1 MLLTNGMAE
10 KNFFEED
17 SQLVA
22 LMREIESFKE
32 LEPNTVAFLSTKIQN
47 IRNSLKEKTK
57 LLQKQT
63 PKPRNQSEL
72 QKPLQTSLAE
82 QKKKEYFF

>member
-72 QKPLQTSLAE
+72 KKPLQTSLAE